1 MYNMIRASLLIF
13 SFSFLCIAFGQEV
26 QAYQLYN
33 KEGKK
38 VDFEKMVEV
47 LSEKEIILFG
57 ELHNDPIAHWM
68 QLELTK
74 KMHENGHIAMGAEM
88 FERDNQ
94 SVINS
99 YLEETIDQKGLD
111 TTARLWTNYKTDY
124 KPLLD
129 YAKSNKIDFIATN
142 IPRRYASMVYKNGF
156 EILDSLPKKEKE
168 WIAPLPIAYDPELP
182 GYKAMLTMMSDHAN
196 ENFPKAQAIKDA
208 TMAYSIYERFKQDNS
223 IFIHYNGA
231 YHSNNFEGIYWYL
244 KQLQE
249 SLKIGTIT
257 TVLQEKVNKLEREN
271 KAVADFI
278 LVVDEDMTTTY

>member
-1 MYNMIRASLLIF
+1 MIRGVLLITALSTLFF
-13 SFSFLCIAFGQEV
+13 SFGQEL
-26 QAYQLYN
+26 QAYQLYD

-38 VDFEKMVEV
+38 VSFEKMVKY
-47 LSEKEIILFG
+47 LSDKDIILFG

-74 KMHENGHIAMGAEM
+74 KMHEKGDIAMGAEM
-88 FERDNQ
+88 FEQDNQ
-94 SVINS
+94 GAVNS
-99 YLEETIDQKGLD
+99 YLSGALDDKGLD
-111 TTARLWTNYKTDY
+111 TVARLWTNYKTDY

-129 YAKSNKIDFIATN
+129 YAKDNVINFIATN

-168 WIAPLPIAYDPELP
+168 WIAPLPIAYDPELSS
-182 GYKAMLTMMSDHAN
+182 YKAMQTMMSDHAN

-208 TMAYSIYERFKQDNS
+208 TMAHFIYERFKRDS
-223 IFIHYNGA
+223 AMFIHYNGA

-257 TVLQEKVNKLEREN
+257 TVLQEDVNKLDKEN
-271 KAVADFI
+271 KGVADFI

>member
-1 MYNMIRASLLIF
+1 MIRASLLILSLCF
-13 SFSFLCIAFGQEV
+13 LSFAFGQDLK
-26 QAYQLYN
+26 AYQLYN

-38 VDFEKMVEV
+38 VDFEKMVKA
-47 LSEKEIILFG
+47 LSEKEVILFG

-74 KMHENGHIAMGAEM
+74 KMHAKHQVALGAEM

-94 SVINS
+94 NAINR
-99 YLEETIDQKGLD
+99 YLDGDIDQKGLD
-111 TTARLWTNYKTDY
+111 TSARLWTNYKTDY

-129 YAKSNKIDFIATN
+129 FAKNNKIDFIATN

-156 EILDSLPKKEKE
+156 EILDNLPKKEKE

-182 GYKAMLTMMSDHAN
+182 GYEAMLTMMSDHAN

-208 TMAYSIYERFKQDNS
+208 TMAHSIYERFKQDNTM
-223 IFIHYNGA
+223 FIHYNGA

-244 KQLQE
+244 KQLQD

-257 TVLQEKVNKLEREN
+257 TVLQENVGKLKKEN

>member
-1 MYNMIRASLLIF
+1 MIRGVLLFF
-13 SFSFLCIAFGQEV
+13 SFNLVLFSFGQELS
-26 QAYQLYN
+26 AYQLYN
-33 KEGKK
+33 KAGKK
-38 VDFEKMVEV
+38 VDFGKMVKS
-47 LSEKEIILFG
+47 LSEKDVILFG

-74 KMHENGHIAMGAEM
+74 KLDENRGLTLGAEM

-94 SVINS
+94 LAINR
-99 YLEETIDQKGLD
+99 YLSGEIDAKGLD
-111 TTARLWTNYKTDY
+111 TMARLWTNYKTDY

-129 YAKSNKIDFIATN
+129 YAKDNEIDFIATN

-156 EILDSLPKKEKE
+156 EILDSLPKEEKE
-168 WIAPLPIAYDPELP
+168 WIAPLPIKYDPELP
-182 GYKAMLTMMSDHAN
+182 GYEAMLTMMSDHAN

-208 TMAYSIYERFKQDNS
+208 TMAHSIYERFKEDKS
-223 IFIHYNGA
+223 LFIHYNGA

-249 SLKIGTIT
+249 PLNIGTIT
-257 TVLQEKVNKLEREN
+257 TVLQKDVSKLEKEN
-271 KAVADFI
+271 KGVADFI

>member
-1 MYNMIRASLLIF
+1 MS
-13 SFSFLCIAFGQEV
+13 FGQEL

-33 KEGKK
+33 NKGKK
-38 VDFEKMVEV
+38 VSFQKMVKS
-47 LSEKEIILFG
+47 LSEKDVILFG

-74 KMHENGHIAMGAEM
+74 EMHELRDIAMGAEM

-94 SVINS
+94 NAVNS
-99 YLEETIDQKGLD
+99 YLSGTIDDNGLD
-111 TTARLWTNYKTDY
+111 TMARLWTNFKTDY

-129 YAKSNKIDFIATN
+129 YAKDNEINFIATN

-168 WIAPLPIAYDPELP
+168 WIAPLPIKYDPTLP
-182 GYKAMLTMMSDHAN
+182 GYEAMLTMMSDHAN

-208 TMAYSIYERFKQDNS
+208 TMAHSIYERFKQGNEL
-223 IFIHYNGA
+223 FLHYNGA

-257 TVLQEKVNKLEREN
+257 TVLQKEVNKLEKEN
-271 KAVADFI
+271 NGVADFI

>member
-1 MYNMIRASLLIF
+1 
-13 SFSFLCIAFGQEV
+13 
-26 QAYQLYN
+26 
-33 KEGKK
+33 
-38 VDFEKMVEV
+38 
-47 LSEKEIILFG
+47 
-57 ELHNDPIAHWM
+57 
-68 QLELTK
+68 
-74 KMHENGHIAMGAEM
+74 MHEKGDIAIGGEM

-94 SVINS
+94 SAVNS
-99 YLEETIDQKGLD
+99 YLSGALDDEGLD
-111 TTARLWTNYKTDY
+111 TVARLWTNYKTDY

-129 YAKSNKIDFIATN
+129 YAKDNVINFIATN

-168 WIAPLPIAYDPELP
+168 WIAPLPIKYDPNLP
-182 GYKAMLTMMSDHAN
+182 GYEAMLTMMSDHAN

-208 TMAYSIYERFKQDNS
+208 TMAHSIYERFKRDNAM
-223 IFIHYNGA
+223 FIHYNGA

-257 TVLQEKVNKLEREN
+257 TVLQENVNKLDKEN
-271 KAVADFI
+271 KAIADFI

>member
-1 MYNMIRASLLIF
+1 MIRGVLLFF
-13 SFSFLCIAFGQEV
+13 SINLVFLSFGQELS
-26 QAYQLYN
+26 AYQLYN
-33 KEGKK
+33 KSGKK
-38 VDFEKMVEV
+38 VDFGRMVKS
-47 LSEKEIILFG
+47 LSEKDVILFG

-74 KMHENGHIAMGAEM
+74 KLAENRGLAMGAEM

-94 SVINS
+94 TAINR
-99 YLEETIDQKGLD
+99 YLSGDIDAKGLD

-129 YAKSNKIDFIATN
+129 YAKDNEIDFIATN

-156 EILDSLPKKEKE
+156 EVLDSLPNKEKE
-168 WIAPLPIAYDPELP
+168 WIAPLPIKYDPELP
-182 GYKAMLTMMSDHAN
+182 GYEAMLTMMSDHAN

-208 TMAYSIYERFKQDNS
+208 TMAHFIYERFKEDKS
-223 IFIHYNGA
+223 LFIHYNGA
-231 YHSNNFEGIYWYL
+231 YHSNNFEGTYWYL

-249 SLKIGTIT
+249 SLNIGTIT
-257 TVLQEKVNKLEREN
+257 TVLQKDVSKLEKEN

>member
-1 MYNMIRASLLIF
+1 MIRVFLLFF
-13 SFSFLCIAFGQEV
+13 SMSILLMSFGQEL

-33 KEGKK
+33 NKGKK
-38 VDFEKMVEV
+38 VSFQKMVKS
-47 LSEKEIILFG
+47 LSEKDVILFG

-74 KMHENGHIAMGAEM
+74 EMHELRDIAMGAEM

-94 SVINS
+94 NAVDS
-99 YLEETIDQKGLD
+99 YLSGTIDDNGLD
-111 TTARLWTNYKTDY
+111 TMARLWTNYKTDY

-129 YAKSNKIDFIATN
+129 YAKENDINFIATN

-168 WIAPLPIAYDPELP
+168 WIAPLPIKYDPTLP
-182 GYKAMLTMMSDHAN
+182 GYEAMLTMMSDHAN

-208 TMAYSIYERFKQDNS
+208 TMAYFIYERFKRDNTL
-223 IFIHYNGA
+223 FIHYNGA

-249 SLKIGTIT
+249 SLKVGTIT
-257 TVLQEKVNKLEREN
+257 TVLQKEVNRLEKEN
-271 KAVADFI
+271 NGVADFI

>member
-1 MYNMIRASLLIF
+1 MS
-13 SFSFLCIAFGQEV
+13 FGQELN
-26 QAYQLYN
+26 AYQLYN

-38 VDFEKMVEV
+38 VDFQKMVKS
-47 LSEKEIILFG
+47 LSEKDVILFG
-57 ELHNDPIAHWM
+57 ELHNDPIAHWL

-74 KMHENGHIAMGAEM
+74 EMHKLKDIAMGAEM

-94 SVINS
+94 SAINS
-99 YLEETIDQKGLD
+99 YLSGALDDKGLD
-111 TTARLWTNYKTDY
+111 STARLWTNYKTDY

-129 YAKSNKIDFIATN
+129 YAKDNVINFIATN

-168 WIAPLPIAYDPELP
+168 WIAPLPIKYDPSLP
-182 GYKAMLTMMSDHAN
+182 GYEAMLTMMSDHAN

-208 TMAYSIYERFKQDNS
+208 TMAHSIYERYQRDNAL
-223 IFIHYNGA
+223 FIHYNGA

-244 KQLQE
+244 KQLE
-249 SLKIGTIT
+249 SSLEIGTIT
-257 TVLQEKVNKLEREN
+257 TVLQENVNKLEKDN